1 MKQLIQKDIEK
12 QKKEFIDFQDGKCA
26 VCNQELDKDLSKVHL
41 DHDHDLEG
49 VNAGKCR
56 GALCMFCNRLEGE
69 LKKKFIHSGLDSRG
83 VDQLE
88 WLTSLVSYL
97 NVDLSDRN
105 IHPQFI
111 NDYVKSV
118 CKQPKYVIIEE
129 LRKIGVNIPE
139 KADKKELAKLF
150 RKEFRK
156 YQKQTF
162 NEYNEVQ

>member
-1 MKQLIQKDIEK
+1 MKQLIKKDIEK
-12 QKKEFIDFQDGKCA
+12 QKREFIEYQNGKCA
-26 VCNQELDKDLSKVHL
+26 VCDQTLDKDLSKVHL
-41 DHDHDLEG
+41 DHDHDLTG

-69 LKKKFIHSGLDSRG
+69 LKKKFIHSGLASRG
-83 VDQLE
+83 VNQLE

-97 NVDLSDRN
+97 NVDLADRN

-111 NDYVKSV
+111 TDYIKLVE
-118 CKQPKYVIIEE
+118 KQPKYAIIDE
-129 LRKIGVNIPE
+129 LRKIGVTPPE
-139 KADKKELAKLF
+139 KADKKQLAKLF

-162 NEYNEVQ
+162 NEYNEVM